1 MLYSYCRKELMY
13 KKITYKGYLMV
24 LGIMTIV
31 SVISIVSGWSLREYS
46 QWDTEDRLVLLH
58 GEVDE
63 FTEEKLV
70 DLLRELNVK
79 FPYIVLAQAKVESGN
94 FSSRIFR
101 ENHNLFGMKRAR
113 VRVNTALGTQHGHAY
128 YDSWRS
134 SVFDYAFYQCRY
146 LSSIS
151 SESEYFQYLSQSYA
165 EDESYVL
172 KLKDMIERENLKSKF

>member
-1 MLYSYCRKELMY
+1 MY

-70 DLLRELNVK
+70 GLLKELNVK

>member
-1 MLYSYCRKELMY
+1 MLYTYDKNNLQFKKLDRKKALLLIGGIFALLAFSTSITPGPQTNKETITIVEHDTVYTQQFSEENLIRYMKELNIKY
-13 KKITYKGYLMV
+13 P
-24 LGIMTIV
+24 
-31 SVISIVSGWSLREYS
+31 
-46 QWDTEDRLVLLH
+46 H
-58 GEVDE
+58 
-63 FTEEKLV
+63 
-70 DLLRELNVK
+70 
-79 FPYIVLAQAKVESGN
+79 IVLAQARIESGTYT
-94 FSSRIFR
+94 SAIFK

-113 VRVNTALGTQHGHAY
+113 VRVNTALCTQYGHAY

-165 EDESYVL
+165 EDGGYVS

>member
-1 MLYSYCRKELMY
+1 MY
-13 KKITYKGYLMV
+13 KKVTYKGYLMV

-70 DLLRELNVK
+70 GLLKELNVK